1 MNRFKT
7 TGLASALA
15 AALLL
20 TGCSL
25 IPTYERPPAP
35 VAAGYPAG
43 AAYSAPSAHVAST
56 DAADIGWREFFADPR
71 LQQLIAL
78 SLSNNRDLRVAVL
91 NIEKA
96 RAQYQI
102 QRADL
107 FPAIGANASGTGQR
121 TPASQSLTGSAMTS
135 HSYSVGVGFTS
146 YELDLFGRVRSL
158 KDQAL
163 QSFFATEEARRSI
176 HISTVTEVASA
187 YLTLAADQDR
197 LMLARSTLQSQ
208 SDSLALIQR
217 RFDLGVATAL
227 QLRQGQST
235 VESARVEVARYT
247 GQVAQDENALAL
259 LVGSPVPAALLPE
272 GLPAGS
278 TTLNAL
284 AELPA
289 GVPSSLL
296 QRRPD
301 ILQAEH
307 QLKRYNASIG
317 AARAAFFPSISLT
330 GSVGT
335 ASSNLSG
342 LFKGGSGIWSFMPQL
357 NLPIFNAGA
366 NQANLDGARVDRSI
380 GVAQYEKAIQSA
392 FREVADA
399 LAQRGTLGDQLT
411 AQQALVDANAD
422 SYRLSTARFER
433 GVDSY
438 LEVLD
443 SQRSLYTA
451 QQGLISTRLS
461 RLANMATLY
470 KVLGGGW
477 VEAGVASSGP
487 VAVPVATRVVE
498 TWGDTVP
505 DGTETDFKR
514 AVQADVSEKVVF
526 SWFEWPFKAA
536 AIQATKK

>member
-7 TGLASALA
+7 TSLASALV

-35 VAAGYPAG
+35 VAAGYPTG
-43 AAYSAPSAHVAST
+43 AAYPAPSAHAELA

-107 FPAIGANASGTGQR
+107 FPAIGATASGIGQR
-121 TPASQSLTGSAMTS
+121 TPASQSVTGSAVTS

-163 QSFFATEEARRSI
+163 ESFFATEEARRST

-197 LMLARSTLQSQ
+197 LTLARSTLQSQ
-208 SDSLALIQR
+208 IDSLALTQR

-235 VESARVEVARYT
+235 VESARVDVARYT

-259 LVGSPVPAALLPE
+259 LVGSAVPAALLPE
-272 GLPAGS
+272 GLPAGT

-307 QLKRYNASIG
+307 QLKAYNASIG

-330 GSVGT
+330 GSIGA

-342 LFKGGSGIWSFMPQL
+342 LFKGGSGTWSFMPQL
-357 NLPIFNAGA
+357 NLPIFNGGA

-411 AQQALVDANAD
+411 AQQALVDSNAD
-422 SYRLSTARFER
+422 SYRLSTTRFER

-477 VEAGVASSGP
+477 VETGVATSAP
-487 VAVPVATRVVE
+487 VAVPVTTRIVE
-498 TWGDTVP
+498 AWGSSTSSFGLLSDKFGMP
-505 DGTETDFKR
+505 WMLM
-514 AVQADVSEKVVF
+514 AVQS
-526 SWFEWPFKAA
+526 P
-536 AIQATKK
+536 